1 MRLKSLCTQVTA
13 PEVILN
19 ETLGAFR
26 YIDRCYRLRA
36 ANSLHR
42 AGAQAAN
49 SVEAKC
55 RNRSLTRLIKYENLL
70 KDLKGLAMRL
80 TDEALGAV
88 EFGRFRLLPHRRELR
103 ADEVAVELG
112 SRAFDIL
119 IILIE
124 ARGALVT
131 KDEFLSRVWP
141 DTVVEENN
149 LVVQISALR
158 KALGEDRDFIRTV
171 SGRGYRFVAIRT
183 PVAATDAEIRV
194 DRGAAAETPQSMPSS
209 NLPTA
214 VSSLIGRGT
223 EHEDV
228 SDLSAGAVVIIDAG
242 STSKRPSH
250 PLDWKFFTSGLARLL
265 RGSCSRLL
273 YSRNQTSP
281 KICSIAVLPLESLSS
296 DPLQDYFADGMTDE
310 LISALG
316 QISALRVISRT
327 SIMTYKRVRKL
338 LPEIARELNVEA
350 VVEGTVLRFGDRVRI
365 TAQLIRV
372 PVERHIWAQSFE
384 GDLRDT
390 LVLQSRVARAIAEQ
404 IRVTVTEK
412 EQVALQNSKPVNPI
426 AYEAYLKGRYFIN
439 KRTGDGLKKAIEYFS
454 HAIERD
460 PTYAAAYSGLADAY
474 ALSGDWK
481 YGVLSPQNAFAN
493 AKAAATKALALNN
506 NLAEAHASLAFALD
520 LYGWDWEA
528 AETEYQRAIKLDPGY
543 ATAHQW
549 YSWHL
554 MMMGQHSEGII
565 ELTKAENLDPL
576 SLIIGA
582 DIADALCVA
591 RRYEEAVQKSKK
603 ILEMD
608 PNFAVGHYELGQA
621 LEQQNL
627 HDEAIVEFQRAIEL
641 SGHSGAFNSY
651 LGYAYARSGRKE
663 EAIKI
668 VDDLR
673 AQHNQ
678 NPSADADIALI
689 YVGLGNRDQAMIA
702 LNDAYEARFKASI
715 LLRPA
720 FDPLRTDAR
729 FKDLLRRIGL
739 PCHS

>member
-1 MRLKSLCTQVTA
+1 
-13 PEVILN
+13 
-19 ETLGAFR
+19 
-26 YIDRCYRLRA
+26 
-36 ANSLHR
+36 
-42 AGAQAAN
+42 
-49 SVEAKC
+49 
-55 RNRSLTRLIKYENLL
+55 
-70 KDLKGLAMRL
+70 MRL

-88 EFGRFRLLPHRRELR
+88 EFGRFRFLPHRRELR
-103 ADEVAVELG
+103 ADGVAIELG

-119 IILIE
+119 MVLIE
-124 ARGALVT
+124 ARGGLVT

-171 SGRGYRFVAIRT
+171 SGRGYRFVAEIRT
-183 PVAATDAEIRV
+183 SVAATDAETRM
-194 DRGAAAETPQSMPSS
+194 DRRAAAEGALSTASS
-209 NLPTA
+209 NLSTA
-214 VSSLIGRGT
+214 VSDLIGRET
-223 EHEDV
+223 EHEEI
-228 SDLSAGAVVIIDAG
+228 SDLPARVVDIPAAG
-242 STSKRPSH
+242 STSRQALRS
-250 PLDWKFFTSGLARLL
+250 LNWRLFTSGLARVL
-265 RGSCSRLL
+265 RALCSRIL

-281 KICSIAVLPLESLSS
+281 TISSIAVLPLESLSS
-296 DPLQDYFADGMTDE
+296 DPSQDYFADGMTDE

-327 SIMTYKRVRKL
+327 SIMTYKHVRKL
-338 LPEIARELNVEA
+338 LPQIARELNVEA

-384 GDLRDT
+384 GDLQDT
-390 LVLQSRVARAIAEQ
+390 LVLQSSVARTIAEH
-404 IRVTVTEK
+404 IRVKVTEQ
-412 EQVALQNSKPVNPI
+412 EQAALQNSKPVNPV
-426 AYEAYLKGRYFIN
+426 AYEDYLKGRYFIN
-439 KRTGDGLKKAIEYFS
+439 KRTGDGLKKAIEYFN
-454 HAIERD
+454 HAIDRD

-493 AKAAATKALALNN
+493 AKAAATKALALND

-554 MMMGQHSEGII
+554 MMMGQYSEGIL
-565 ELTKAENLDPL
+565 ELIKAENLDPL
-576 SLIIGA
+576 SQIISA
-582 DIADALCVA
+582 DMADALCVA
-591 RRYEEAVQKSKK
+591 RRYDEAVQKSKK
-603 ILEMD
+603 TLEMD

-621 LEQQNL
+621 LEQKNL
-627 HDEAIVEFQRAIEL
+627 HEEAIVEFQRAIEL
-641 SGHSGAFNSY
+641 SGHSGAFDSY
-651 LGYAYARSGRKE
+651 LGYAYAMSGRKE

-668 VDDLR
+668 VDDLAAR
-673 AQHNQ
+673 HDQ

-689 YVGLGNRDQAMIA
+689 YVGLGDRDQAMIA
-702 LNDAYEARFKASI
+702 LNKAYEARFKASI

-720 FDPLRTDAR
+720 FDPLRSNAR
-729 FKDLLRRIGL
+729 FQDLMRRIGL
-739 PCHS
+739 PEVAVGDRRH

>member
-1 MRLKSLCTQVTA
+1 LTA
-13 PEVILN
+13 
-19 ETLGAFR
+19 
-26 YIDRCYRLRA
+26 
-36 ANSLHR
+36 
-42 AGAQAAN
+42 
-49 SVEAKC
+49 
-55 RNRSLTRLIKYENLL
+55 LIEYEILL
-70 KDLKGLAMRL
+70 KDVKRLSMRL
-80 TDEALGAV
+80 IDEALGAV

-103 ADEVAVELG
+103 ADGVAVELG
-112 SRAFDIL
+112 SRAFEIL
-119 IILIE
+119 MVLIE

-171 SGRGYRFVAIRT
+171 SGRGYRFVAEIRT
-183 PVAATDAEIRV
+183 SVAASDAETRV
-194 DRGAAAETPQSMPSS
+194 DRGAVAEAPQSTPSS

-214 VSSLIGRGT
+214 ISSLIGRET
-223 EHEDV
+223 EHEEA
-228 SDLSAGAVVIIDAG
+228 SDLPAGVVEITDTG
-242 STSKRPSH
+242 SSSRRPSRL
-250 PLDWKFFTSGLARLL
+250 LDCRLLVFSLARLFVASFSWIL
-265 RGSCSRLL
+265 H
-273 YSRNQTSP
+273 SRNQASP

-296 DPLQDYFADGMTDE
+296 DPSQDYFADGMTDE
-310 LISALG
+310 LISTLG

-365 TAQLIRV
+365 TAQLIQV

-384 GDLRDT
+384 GDLQDT
-390 LVLQSRVARAIAEQ
+390 LVLQSSVARAIAEQ
-404 IRVTVTEK
+404 VRATMTEQ
-412 EQVALQNSKPVNPI
+412 EQAALQNSKPVNPV

-439 KRTGDGLKKAIEYFS
+439 KRTGDDLKKAIEYFS
-454 HAIERD
+454 YAIDRD

-481 YGVLSPQNAFAN
+481 YGVLSPQKAFSK
-493 AKAAATKALALNN
+493 AKAAASKALALDDK
-506 NLAEAHASLAFALD
+506 LAEAHASLAFALD
-520 LYGWDWEA
+520 LYGWDWET
-528 AETEYQRAIKLDPGY
+528 AESEYKRAIKLDPGY
-543 ATAHQW
+543 APAHQW

-554 MMMGQHSEGII
+554 MMMGRHSEGII
-565 ELTKAENLDPL
+565 ELTKAESLDPL
-576 SLIIGA
+576 SLIISA
-582 DIADALCVA
+582 DMADALCVA
-591 RRYEEAVQKSKK
+591 RRYDEAVQKSKT

-608 PNFAVGHYELGQA
+608 PNFAIGHYELGQA
-621 LEQQNL
+621 LEQKRL

-641 SGHSGAFNSY
+641 SGHSGAFDSY
-651 LGYAYARSGRKE
+651 LGYTYAMSGQKE

-673 AQHNQ
+673 ARHDQ

-689 YVGLGNRDQAMIA
+689 YVGLGDRDRAMIA
-702 LNDAYEARFKASI
+702 LNKAYGARFKASI

-720 FDPLRTDAR
+720 FDPLRSDPR
-729 FKDLLRRIGL
+729 FQDLLRRIGL
-739 PCHS
+739 PQLAACDRGH